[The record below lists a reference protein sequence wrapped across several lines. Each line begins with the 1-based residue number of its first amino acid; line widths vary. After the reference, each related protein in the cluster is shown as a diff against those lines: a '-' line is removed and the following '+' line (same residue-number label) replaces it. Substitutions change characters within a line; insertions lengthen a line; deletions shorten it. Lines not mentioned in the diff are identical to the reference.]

1 MDELHEKAARLR
13 AELLR
18 LGSTAVAFSG
28 GVDSA
33 YLLHMAHE
41 TLGDRTIAVTVRS
54 SAFPR
59 RETEDA
65 GAFCV
70 QAGIRQVWVDLDV
83 LAIPGFSE
91 NPPDRCYLC
100 KRQLFR
106 RIQEVAAEQGMA
118 SVSEGSN
125 LDDEGDYRPGM
136 RAIAELGVASPLRA
150 AGLTKADIRAL
161 SREAGLPTW
170 AKPSLACLASRFAYG
185 EPITR
190 AGLDRVDRAEQLLT
204 ELGFSQ
210 ARVRVHGT
218 IARIELLPEEFPR
231 MLEPETRTEVVQ
243 TLRGLGFPYVALDLQ
258 GYRTGSMNETL

>member
-1 MDELHEKAARLR
+1 MDALHEKARRLR
-13 AELLR
+13 GELLR

-41 TLGDRTIAVTVRS
+41 TLGDRAIAVTVRA

-59 RETEDA
+59 RETAEAED
-65 GAFCV
+65 FC
-70 QAGIRQVWVDLDV
+70 ARRGIRQVWVDLDV
-83 LAIPGFSE
+83 LEIPGFAE

-106 RIQEVAAEQGMA
+106 RIQDVAAEQGMA
-118 SVSEGSN
+118 IVSEGSN

-136 RAIAELGVASPLRA
+136 RAIAELGVASPLRT

-170 AKPSLACLASRFAYG
+170 AKPSLACLASRFVYG
-185 EPITR
+185 ESITR
-190 AGLDRVDRAEQLLT
+190 EGLERVDRSEQLLA
-204 ELGFSQ
+204 ELGFTQ

-218 IARIELLPEEFPR
+218 MARIELLPEEFPR
-231 MLEPETRTEVVQ
+231 LLEPENRTRVVQ
-243 TLRGLGFPYVALDLQ
+243 TLRGLGFSYVALDLQ

>member
-1 MDELHEKAARLR
+1 MDALHQKAARLK

-33 YLLHMAHE
+33 YLMYAAHE
-41 TLGDRTIAVTVRS
+41 ALGDEAIAVTVRS

-59 RETEDA
+59 RETAEA
-65 GAFCV
+65 EAFCA

-83 LAIPGFSE
+83 LEIPGFAE

-100 KRQLFR
+100 KRQLFH
-106 RIQEVAAEQGMA
+106 RIQAVAAEQGMA

-185 EPITR
+185 ETITR
-190 AGLDRVDRAEQLLT
+190 EGLDRVDQAEQLLS
-204 ELGFSQ
+204 ELGFTQ
-210 ARVRVHGT
+210 ARVRVHGAM
-218 IARIELLPEEFPR
+218 ARIELLPEEFPR
-231 MLEPETRTEVVQ
+231 LMEPETRIGVVQ
-243 TLRGLGFPYVALDLQ
+243 ALRGLGFTYVALDLQ
-258 GYRTGSMNETL
+258 GYRTGSMNEIL